1 MKKGFYF
8 RLAKSGLRQNRQIVL
23 PYLISSICTVAL
35 FYIMYSLSVNS
46 GFAEGMRGGRT
57 LASMLNFGSVVTALF
72 GAIFLFYTNS
82 FLMKRRKKEL
92 GLYNIL
98 GMGKRQLGK
107 LMLRET
113 LLLAGASLVGG
124 LVLGILVSRA
134 LFAVLLNLLHIETA
148 FRFEIPPAA
157 LAVTAVLFG
166 AIFLL
171 TLLFN
176 LAQVHLA
183 RPIELLHGGEA
194 GEREPKTRLPLAI
207 LGVLTLG
214 FAYYLALTLRDPLNS
229 LPIFFIAVLLVI
241 VGTFC
246 LFTAGSIAILKLL
259 RKNKKFYYNKR
270 HFAAVSGMLYRMKQN
285 AAGLALICVLS
296 SAVLVT
302 ISTTLALNLGAEDSL
317 HTNYP
322 HALSYS
328 VDGVDD
334 PAALG
339 TQALAA
345 AEAETGLTPRTVQSY
360 RAYNSFVVVRNGEVL
375 NSDTLENPEPGDLFL
390 RLSLLPAEDASFLGD
405 EVPSDGE
412 LLLYVSSEEDLP
424 FDALTFGERTLPVAQ
439 RHSDAAGETLAGTVV
454 DCYGVLPSL
463 DDCRALFSA
472 VSAEDTLT
480 YTTNLDFSEP
490 DGELLPFSDALQAA
504 LRENES
510 GYSFS
515 SRPAA
520 ADEFYSLY
528 GGLFFVGILLGF
540 LFLMVTVLIIYY
552 KQVSE
557 GYDDRRRFQIMR
569 KVGMSRREI
578 KSSIHSQILMVFF
591 LPLLAAFLHLAV
603 AFNVI
608 RQLLLLFSMT
618 NTGLYVLCLVGV
630 MLAFALIYTAVYLIT
645 ARTYYKITSA
655 NN

>member
-229 LPIFFIAVLLVI
+229 LGIFFIAVLLVI

-328 VDGVDD
+328 
-334 PAALG
+334 
-339 TQALAA
+339 
-345 AEAETGLTPRTVQSY
+345 
-360 RAYNSFVVVRNGEVL
+360 AYNSFVVVRNGEVL

-424 FDALTFGERTLPVAQ
+424 FDALTFGERTLPVVQ

-472 VSAEDTLT
+472 VSAEDSLS

-490 DGELLPFSDALQAA
+490 DRELLPFSDALQAA

>member
-82 FLMKRRKKEL
+82 FLMKRRRKEL

-113 LLLAGASLVGG
+113 LLLAGVSLVGG

-345 AEAETGLTPRTVQSY
+345 AEAP
-360 RAYNSFVVVRNGEVL
+360 
-375 NSDTLENPEPGDLFL
+375 P
-390 RLSLLPAEDASFLGD
+390 
-405 EVPSDGE
+405 
-412 LLLYVSSEEDLP
+412 
-424 FDALTFGERTLPVAQ
+424 
-439 RHSDAAGETLAGTVV
+439 
-454 DCYGVLPSL
+454 
-463 DDCRALFSA
+463 
-472 VSAEDTLT
+472 
-480 YTTNLDFSEP
+480 
-490 DGELLPFSDALQAA
+490 
-504 LRENES
+504 
-510 GYSFS
+510 
-515 SRPAA
+515 
-520 ADEFYSLY
+520 
-528 GGLFFVGILLGF
+528 
-540 LFLMVTVLIIYY
+540 
-552 KQVSE
+552 
-557 GYDDRRRFQIMR
+557 RRRR
-569 KVGMSRREI
+569 
-578 KSSIHSQILMVFF
+578 
-591 LPLLAAFLHLAV
+591 A
-603 AFNVI
+603 
-608 RQLLLLFSMT
+608 
-618 NTGLYVLCLVGV
+618 
-630 MLAFALIYTAVYLIT
+630 
-645 ARTYYKITSA
+645 
-655 NN
+655 